1 MSHRKFILS
10 TQTKVGYE
18 SLKLALQ
25 SLSDDLQLHV
35 LSFLLS
41 LALSDFSPVYIE
53 FFLELEDVDEKVK
66 GIEKT
71 IKHAGAVKTLW
82 DLVEESSDS
91 TRYGLYKVLEA
102 LLSASHRNGGILSS
116 LGIVSDVFRRLKE
129 AKDKEKHV
137 LQKLLRKLLEMGAST
152 AEARGLFQAALKG
165 VDHDKLDPDILDV
178 IRYGMK
184 SRWVEHFSMEEAAAI
199 SLQGINVDSR
209 WKTLPKDGMTF
220 LVSNGLI
227 LKW

>member
-1 MSHRKFILS
+1 
-10 TQTKVGYE
+10 
-18 SLKLALQ
+18 LQ
-25 SLSDDLQLHV
+25 SLSDDLQPHV

-41 LALSDFSPVYIE
+41 LALSDFSPVYTE
-53 FFLELEDVDEKVK
+53 FFLELDDVDEKVK

-91 TRYGLYKVLEA
+91 TRYGLYKVLET

-129 AKDKEKHV
+129 ANDKEKYV

-184 SRWVEHFSMEEAAAI
+184 SRWVEHFSMEGEAAI

-227 LKW
+227 LTH